1 MELLEVYGCYRDGQ
15 VILDETPKV
24 VVSSQV
30 KVTFLS
36 ESEAQSSKDTEREA
50 AVQRLIASM
59 KNKRD
64 FGGGPYYRDRGELY
78 EEE

>member
-1 MELLEVYGCYRDGQ
+1 MEFLEVEGSYQNGQ
-15 VILDETPKV
+15 VILDEAPKDV
-24 VVSSQV
+24 TASRVIVRFVSEKEVQ
-30 KVTFLS
+30 TS
-36 ESEAQSSKDTEREA
+36 EQGRREA

-64 FGGGPYYRDRGELY
+64 FGGGPYYTDRGELY